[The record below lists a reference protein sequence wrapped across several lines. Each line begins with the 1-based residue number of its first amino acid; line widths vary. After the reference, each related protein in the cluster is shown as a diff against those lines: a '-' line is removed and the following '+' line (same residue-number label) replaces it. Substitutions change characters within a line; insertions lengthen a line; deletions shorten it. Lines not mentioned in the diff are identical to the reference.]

1 MPPKILSDLYTEVT
15 GTMPERVV
23 ELTGS
28 GSNRQY
34 FRLEGNG
41 CQYIG
46 CIGESTDENNAF
58 IYLAEKFAEKG
69 LPVPCVVAVSDD
81 RSAYLQEYLGD
92 TLLFDAIASG
102 RVSGQ
107 FDETETALL
116 AASIRKL
123 ADVQYLGARNLDFSK
138 CYPQQEFCRRTVMW
152 DLNYFKYN
160 FLKLSGINFNESRL
174 EDDFEELADYLL
186 AEESATFMYRDFQS
200 RNVMIRDG
208 EPWFID
214 FQGGRKGPAQY
225 DVASFLWQAKANLP
239 QQLRNR
245 LIDEYLD
252 AAARYAD
259 IDRNAFKERLQHFV
273 LFRLLQVLGAYG
285 FRGLF
290 EKKLHFIESIPAA
303 LSKAVE
309 LISLNNFDRYPTL
322 VDILS
327 HLARKYTADKPAA
340 DHLTVT
346 VRSFSY
352 KKGIPGDDSGN
363 GGGFVFDCRAMHNPG
378 RYDEYKSL
386 TGMDAP
392 VIEFLEQR
400 GEVQPFMEHCC
411 ALVDAAVE
419 VYQRR
424 GFTSLTV
431 NFGCTGGQHRSVY
444 CAERMASHL
453 SEKYGVDIRLNH
465 REQRISKRFST
476 TNDAIPSETGDSNV

>member
-1 MPPKILSDLYTEVT
+1 MSPKILSDLYSKVT
-15 GTMPERVV
+15 GVLPDRVI
-23 ELTGS
+23 ELAGS

-34 FRLEGNG
+34 FRLESNG
-41 CQYIG
+41 CRYIG

-58 IYLAEKFAEKG
+58 LYIAEFFSEKG
-69 LPVPCVVAVSDD
+69 LPVPRVVAVSAD

-102 RVSGQ
+102 RASGQ
-107 FDETETALL
+107 FDETETSLL

-123 ADVQYLGARNLDFSK
+123 ADVQYLGAQGLDFSR
-138 CYPQQEFCRRTVMW
+138 CYPQQAFCRRTVMW

-186 AEESATFMYRDFQS
+186 AEKSETFMYRDFQS

-208 EPWFID
+208 KPWFID

-239 QQLRNR
+239 QELRNR
-245 LIDEYLD
+245 LIDDYLD
-252 AAARYAD
+252 AASQYTD
-259 IDRNAFKERLQHFV
+259 IDRKAFRERLQHFV

-303 LSKAVE
+303 LSKASE

-322 VDILS
+322 VDILNR
-327 HLARKYTADKPAA
+327 LARKFTADKPAA

-352 KKGIPGDDSGN
+352 KKGFPADDSGN

-378 RYDEYKSL
+378 RYDEYKRL

-392 VIEFLEQR
+392 VVEFLEQR

-419 VYQRR
+419 VYLRR

-431 NFGCTGGQHRSVY
+431 DFGCTGGQHRSVY

-453 SEKYGVDIRLNH
+453 SKKFGVDIRIDH
-465 REQRISKRFST
+465 REQRISKRYST
-476 TNDAIPSETGDSNV
+476 TSGAKSFESDI